1 MQHTVIVTSK
11 QALLRLLA
19 TLQVEKDEDFIK
31 AVVQL
36 GAVAE
41 DIVKANNTVDIYE
54 EYFAGRQVEHNTEAP
69 YAKTVTTLR
78 DPSAQRRE
86 AQYLS
91 WHPDGSRKLAVAYSV
106 MGFQQ
111 LGEGDSPSS
120 AISKE
125 EAARTSRSKHLWWWS
140 EFELAAW
147 WLGAPAAPLL
157 ELCMLGCCCKPWSR
171 PICMLPR

>member
-1 MQHTVIVTSK
+1 M
-11 QALLRLLA
+11 
-19 TLQVEKDEDFIK
+19 EKDEDFIK

-36 GAVAE
+36 GVVAE

-86 AQYLS
+86 AQYLC

-111 LGEGDSPSS
+111 LAEGTATSQRWHR
-120 AISKE
+120 
-125 EAARTSRSKHLWWWS
+125 EAALC
-140 EFELAAW
+140 AANSVRVAEDC
-147 WLGAPAAPLL
+147 LMLL
-157 ELCMLGCCCKPWSR
+157 VSACL
-171 PICMLPR
+171 